1 MKPVIGYR
9 NFGRSPLSYIGPDA
23 DLAFNGLTY
32 DGWKALA
39 VGLFE
44 FGFISAGNV
53 TCDYVGI
60 AAHNLTGSVQVRAN
74 GSTIASYPVIG
85 TSPFLIRFPATT
97 ANRWTV
103 QVQNFNTPARVNVCN
118 IGLALE
124 LERGFWVG
132 HSPMTHNRNNRFLN
146 NLSESGQF
154 VGRKLISEGANGSI
168 QVDNISS
175 AWIRDQWAPFSRDA
189 EKYGFFLQH
198 NPFQYPREVAYCW
211 TTGDA
216 TVTQDGVGGP
226 NNAGLNSVSMNVRG
240 IV

>member
-9 NFGRSPLSYIGPDA
+9 NAGRNASSYIGPDA

-32 DGWKALA
+32 DGYKAFSTG
-39 VGLFE
+39 VFD
-44 FGFISAGNV
+44 FGFIGPSV
-53 TCDYVGI
+53 QCDYVGV
-60 AAHNLTGSVQVRAN
+60 AAHNLTGTVQVRAN
-74 GSTIASYPVIG
+74 GSVVATHTVIG
-85 TSPFLIRFPATT
+85 TSPFLIRFSPTT
-97 ANRWTV
+97 ASEWTLR
-103 QVQNFNTPARVNVCN
+103 VQNFNTPARVNVCN

-132 HSPMTHNRNNRFLN
+132 HSPMTHNRANRYIN

-168 QVDNISS
+168 EVDNISS

-216 TVTQDGVGGP
+216 TVNQDGVGGP
-226 NNAGLNSVSMNVRG
+226 NNAGLNSISMNVRG